1 VDQDLSWLR
10 LEDEMKKKTKFMFRK
25 QYINAIHNIGSKD
38 DEDNHNVSETTF
50 IDDKW
55 ATQYCDTFVYNLK
68 VDRFKKA
75 S

>member
-25 QYINAIHNIGSKD
+25 KYINAIHNIGSKD
-38 DEDNHNVSETTF
+38 NENVEVTPTIFVDE
-50 IDDKW
+50 KW
-55 ATQYCDTFVYNLK
+55 AIEYCETFMNNLK
-68 VDRFKKA
+68 VARFNKA

>member
-1 VDQDLSWLR
+1 MDQDLSWLR

-38 DEDNHNVSETTF
+38 NENVEVTPTIFVDE
-50 IDDKW
+50 KW
-55 ATQYCDTFVYNLK
+55 AKEYCETFMNNLK
-68 VDRFKKA
+68 VDRFNKT

>member
-1 VDQDLSWLR
+1 
-10 LEDEMKKKTKFMFRK
+10 MFRK
-25 QYINAIHNIGSKD
+25 KHVISIHNIGSKD